1 MGSSEDKLQP
11 KIIGRQNPARL
22 WARGSD
28 LDLAR
33 ARLGLD
39 LGLWIR
45 SVLFGL
51 GSARGSARGWLRSE
65 LDLGLNFSRICL
77 TQAG

>member
-11 KIIGRQNPARL
+11 KIIGSKLGSPL
-22 WARGSD
+22 GSDSD

-39 LGLWIR
+39 LGLWIC

-65 LDLGLNFSRICL
+65 LDLDSTFLGSV
-77 TQAG
+77 

>member
-11 KIIGRQNPARL
+11 KIIGSKL
-22 WARGSD
+22 GSP
-28 LDLAR
+28 LGSGLRSGLGLGLAR
-33 ARLGLD
+33 ARLAALD
-39 LGLWIR
+39 LL
-45 SVLFGL
+45 VFFDL
-51 GSARGSARGWLRSE
+51 GSTRGSARGWLRSE